1 MTPGPSHETDGS
13 LQSVTHAQ
21 SLGEDPR
28 HHSGLAGIYLVLE
41 TRRVVWPED
50 LLGPREHSGEGS
62 LVLGHAQPSWFHPV
76 SKQRSA
82 STLGPVSHCGC
93 AGIHSLALQANTSAS
108 FQVYIILQNWVLQA
122 KRHKNRKLLSAISFV
137 FKYWLPSRICLL
149 LLALQCLLVF

>member
-62 LVLGHAQPSWFHPV
+62 LVLGRAQPS
-76 SKQRSA
+76 
-82 STLGPVSHCGC
+82 
-93 AGIHSLALQANTSAS
+93 
-108 FQVYIILQNWVLQA
+108 
-122 KRHKNRKLLSAISFV
+122 
-137 FKYWLPSRICLL
+137 
-149 LLALQCLLVF
+149 